1 MVSGGGGGGGGDVC
15 GGGGA
20 KWKWRR
26 DGENGMGR
34 CDSRDSRDPRGVI
47 ALRVDLRVQNYELFL
62 SFLSFSRPSLFFERL
77 RVCVSDRGCASRG
90 CLFHGG
96 CRHNYLLRAARG
108 AEGSVGRAAAGF
120 LLDRSVVMRC
130 APVQH
135 VRTCGY
141 LQSLPCT

>member
-1 MVSGGGGGGGGDVC
+1 
-15 GGGGA
+15 
-20 KWKWRR
+20 
-26 DGENGMGR
+26 MGR
-34 CDSRDSRDPRGVI
+34 CDSRDSRDSRDPRGVI

-108 AEGSVGRAAAGF
+108 GGRGECRA
-120 LLDRSVVMRC
+120 
-130 APVQH
+130 
-135 VRTCGY
+135 CGGR
-141 LQSLPCT
+141 LSA